1 MIICFPR
8 KLKNFSFL
16 NRPARLKALDGH
28 ADVAILGHS
37 IAAYVST
44 LELVHLRTFIT
55 RIVSD
60 TTLWVS
66 RLFR

>member
-1 MIICFPR
+1 MQYLTCLIFTCRPA
-8 KLKNFSFL
+8 KLKS
-16 NRPARLKALDGH
+16 LDSH
-28 ADVAILGHS
+28 ADVAVMGHS

-44 LELVHLRTFIT
+44 LELSHLRTFIT

-60 TTLWVS
+60 TTLWIS